1 MLTMVLLSKLIKLC
15 FRHWIDQDDYIKKFI
30 VSKITK
36 SLGILFYNISRS
48 QMCNVAIAITV
59 WYLYEITLHNIIFLY
74 KIWPVKILLWGYMDA

>member
-15 FRHWIDQDDYIKKFI
+15 SRHWIDQDDFWKKFI

-48 QMCNVAIAITV
+48 QMYNVAIAITV
-59 WYLYEITLHNIIFLY
+59 WYLYEITLHNIIFL
-74 KIWPVKILLWGYMDA
+74 